1 MDKFLVSELTK
12 MCKQY
17 DINISKNGK
26 PLRKVELI
34 ETLSNKLTKKIS
46 FSNEVEIME
55 HPQNS
60 NNRFDRLMI
69 RKDMCISITEN
80 SKQRQI
86 EDILGIPIG
95 NFHDIFDHELIKTA
109 TNKCKI
115 LNDDEETIFQLYN
128 KLRPYFG
135 DLTWWFVS
143 NDIRKQKLLTMIT

>member
-55 HPQNS
+55 HPQNN

-115 LNDDEETIFQLYN
+115 LNDDKETIFQLYN

-143 NDIRKQKLLTMIT
+143 NDIRKQILLTMIT

>member
-12 MCKQY
+12 MCKKY
-17 DINISKNGK
+17 DINTTKNGK
-26 PLRKVELI
+26 SLRKIELMEI
-34 ETLSNKLTKKIS
+34 LHNKMTKKIS

-55 HPQNS
+55 HPQNN

-86 EDILGIPIG
+86 EDVLGIPIG

-135 DLTWWFVS
+135 DLTWWFLS
-143 NDIRKQKLLTMIT
+143 NDIRKHKLLTMIT

>member
-1 MDKFLVSELTK
+1 MDEYFVSELRN

-17 DINISKNGK
+17 DLNITKNGK
-26 PLRKVELI
+26 PLRKAELMEI
-34 ETLSNKLTKKIS
+34 LHNNLNKKIS
-46 FSNEVEIME
+46 FSDQVEIID
-55 HPQNS
+55 HPQNN
-60 NNRFDRLMI
+60 NNRFDRMMI

-135 DLTWWFVS
+135 ALTWWFVS
-143 NDIRKQKLLTMIT
+143 NDIRKQHLLTMIT

>member
-1 MDKFLVSELTK
+1 MDEYFVSELRK

-17 DINISKNGK
+17 HLNTSKNGK
-26 PLRKVELI
+26 PLRKIELI
-34 ETLSNKLTKKIS
+34 ESLSYKLTKNIS
-46 FSNEVEIME
+46 FCDNVEIMD
-55 HPQNS
+55 HPQNN

-80 SKQRQI
+80 SKQKQI

-95 NFHDIFDHELIKTA
+95 NFHDVFDHELIISA

-143 NDIRKQKLLTMIT
+143 NDIHKQKLLTMIT

>member
-1 MDKFLVSELTK
+1 MDEYFVSELRN

-17 DINISKNGK
+17 DLITSKNGK
-26 PLRKVELI
+26 PLRKAELMEI
-34 ETLSNKLTKKIS
+34 LNNKLTKKIS
-46 FSNEVEIME
+46 FSDEVEIME
-55 HPQNS
+55 HPQNN
-60 NNRFDRLMI
+60 NNRFDRMII

-135 DLTWWFVS
+135 ALTWWFVS
-143 NDIRKQKLLTMIT
+143 NDIRKQHLLTMIT

>member
-1 MDKFLVSELTK
+1 MDEYFVSELRK
-12 MCKQY
+12 MCNQY
-17 DINISKNGK
+17 NLITSKNGK
-26 PLRKVELI
+26 PLRKAELMEI
-34 ETLSNKLTKKIS
+34 LNDKLTKKIS

-80 SKQRQI
+80 SKQKQI

-95 NFHDIFDHELIKTA
+95 NFHDVFDHKLIISA

-115 LNDDEETIFQLYN
+115 RNDDEETIFQLYN

-143 NDIRKQKLLTMIT
+143 NDIHKQKLLTMIT

>member
-1 MDKFLVSELTK
+1 MEEYFVSELRN

-17 DINISKNGK
+17 ELNITKNGK
-26 PLRKVELI
+26 PLRKAELMEI
-34 ETLSNKLTKKIS
+34 LHNNLNKKIS
-46 FSNEVEIME
+46 FSDQVEIID
-55 HPQNS
+55 HPQNN
-60 NNRFDRLMI
+60 NNRFDRMMI

-135 DLTWWFVS
+135 ALTWWFVS
-143 NDIRKQKLLTMIT
+143 NDIRKQHLLTMIT

>member
-86 EDILGIPIG
+86 EDVLGIPIG
-95 NFHDIFDHELIKTA
+95 NFHDIFDHELIKTV